1 MTRPL
6 SGKQALITGGS
17 RGIGRACA
25 EHLAAAGVHITV
37 VDVLDCNETVEAIIS
52 AGGAAEWMTCDVTD
66 ESAVVS
72 VFEKHFSASRQLDF
86 LIHCAGII
94 HERPLLET
102 PVSEF
107 DRVMS
112 INVRGTFL
120 VGREAL
126 RCMTRVGTG
135 RVILMSSDL
144 AYYGRETFSPYVAS
158 KHAVMG
164 LVRSWAI
171 EFAPRINVNALC
183 PGPTDTA
190 MLDVENMTPEW
201 REKEL
206 DIPLGRFGQPEEIA
220 RMATFLCG
228 DGGAY
233 ITGQGI
239 NINGGSVMP

>member
-1 MTRPL
+1 MTQPL
-6 SGKQALITGGS
+6 AGKRALVTGGS

-25 EHLAAAGVHITV
+25 KHLAAGGAHVLA
-37 VDVLDCNETVEAIIS
+37 VDILDCDETVSAIAASGGS
-52 AGGAAEWMTCDVTD
+52 AEQMTCDVTD
-66 ESAVVS
+66 EESVLA
-72 VFEKHFSASRQLDF
+72 VFEKHYAAADKLDC
-86 LIHCAGII
+86 LVHCAGII

-102 PVSEF
+102 PMEEF
-107 DRVMS
+107 DRVMT
-112 INVRGTFL
+112 INVRGSFL

-126 RCMTRVGTG
+126 RCMAEQGSG
-135 RVILMSSDL
+135 RVVMMSSDL

-158 KHAVMG
+158 KAAIMG

-171 EFAPRINVNALC
+171 EFAPGINVNAIC

-190 MLDVENMTPEW
+190 MLDAENMTPEW

-206 DIPLGRFGQPEEIA
+206 DIPLARFGQPEEVA
-220 RMATFLCG
+220 QLAAYLCG

-239 NINGGSVMP
+239 NINGGSIMP